1 MPVNKELVIVVVVAL
16 LLIAIGAVLAGFGTS
31 PLQAPTLTAE
41 VDGGKVIL
49 SWEGEGDRYEL
60 YRSTEPGVKGEMI
73 ANLTATAYVDEP
85 GPGTFYYKVKAF
97 KGSQESPFSN
107 EVEVT
112 IALAKPVVEEVRPSF
127 QGCLK
132 DEEATFEVVGENIES
147 CAYSFDGESWSEWLT
162 PPLTVA
168 IPDGVSE
175 LYVKCKNGNVEGDI
189 YKVEFTVDRQPPT
202 VALINPY
209 VEGGYLKGIIEASEP
224 VSCVALLENGSSLA
238 EFEVEGRRE
247 IEVPLP
253 FGKYLITFQC
263 SDACGNVALLYYE
276 ADNTAS
282 QVGENETGEKGYV
295 MELSINDGDSYT
307 YSRAVILNIKT
318 ENVTHC
324 RFANEVDYP
333 EVWSSWVEAEN
344 GEWEKSW
351 LLSEDYGWKKVYMQ
365 CKDGE
370 TVVGEVYDRIL
381 YKDRDSGGGGGEVSN
396 PIAGVEVYGMAQQPA
411 LVEGMNP
418 LPVGEEPIPIVEVP
432 GGREGMTNSRY
443 VYAHFTGAGDKARY
457 ILYLGSAPVWESEW
471 DPAYVNGV
479 MLLSLPVLG
488 AEGLPQVYT
497 YTLKQEVVKGSAVA
511 SAETTFVYD
520 KAPPEIKD
528 AEVDVS
534 APENFLYY
542 VYSLKFSAS
551 DEGTGIDAYVLD
563 VQLYNDKGQPIYR
576 MAYYK
581 KVDEGDVKDR
591 VLVMPGGATY
601 RATLYVF
608 DKVGNFDVKEM
619 RGVVPPT
626 DEEALPTINSVK
638 VYDLSWPS
646 TEESLPLFDRPVV
659 EVSAENVVECSACLV
674 PALSTS
680 TGSSCGYFRD
690 VGDGLYKL
698 DFEAFPDSYEGPA
711 YVVVTCRDA
720 LGREASTSEIVS
732 VDLAPPRIYFGDP
745 VVIPPIPPF
754 TDDYS
759 IAIPVVYEDA
769 NLAYVS
775 LCDIVGEDGSWSA
788 LPPSDSDVRVI
799 SERCRESN
807 VTDGSTRVEA
817 VGGAPISPDTQYVK
831 VRASAGDALG
841 RETTVEYPEWV
852 YPAPSSEG
860 GLTAE

>member
-49 SWEGEGDRYEL
+49 SWEGEGERYEL

-107 EVEVT
+107 EVEVI

-127 QGCLK
+127 QSCLK

-209 VEGGYLKGIIEASEP
+209 VEDGYLKGIIEASEP

-238 EFEVEGRRE
+238 EFEVEGREE

-295 MELSINDGDSYT
+295 MELSINDGDRYT
-307 YSRAVILNIKT
+307 YSRAVVLNIKT

-351 LLSEDYGWKKVYMQ
+351 LLSEGYGWKKVYMQ

-370 TVVGEVYDRIL
+370 TIVGEVYDRIL
-381 YKDRDSGGGGGEVSN
+381 YKDKDNGDGGGGETSN

-418 LPVGEEPIPIVEVP
+418 LPVGDEPIPLVEVP
-432 GGREGMTNSRY
+432 GGREGMTNDRY
-443 VYAHFTGAGDKARY
+443 IYAHFTGAGDKARY

-488 AEGLPQVYT
+488 AEGVPQVYT
-497 YTLKQEVVKGSAVA
+497 YTLKQEVAKGSAVA

-520 KAPPEIKD
+520 KAPPVI
-528 AEVDVS
+528 AHPSLDVS
-534 APENFLYY
+534 KPPDFQYY
-542 VYSLKFSAS
+542 IFNIRFSAS
-551 DEGTGIDAYVLD
+551 DQGTGVESYVLD
-563 VQLYNDKGQPIYR
+563 VQLYNGKGIPIYR
-576 MAYYK
+576 SAYYK
-581 KVDEGDVKDR
+581 RIEGVGDAKDQ
-591 VLVMPGGATY
+591 VWVVPMNAETY
-601 RATLYVF
+601 KATLYVF
-608 DKVGNFDVKEM
+608 DKVGNFAVKEFA
-619 RGVVPPT
+619 GQLPAG
-626 DEEALPTINSVK
+626 DELLPEIQNLQ

-646 TEESLPLFDRPVV
+646 TDSNLPLYDRPIAKLSV
-659 EVSAENVVECSACLV
+659 ENAEECAVCLLPPIAT
-674 PALSTS
+674 PATTCTS
-680 TGSSCGYFRD
+680 FRD
-690 VGDGLYKL
+690 VGDGMYKM
-698 DFEAFPDSYEGPA
+698 DFNYLPSDYEGPA
-711 YVVVTCRDA
+711 YVVAICRDA
-720 LGREASTSEIVS
+720 YGREVS
-732 VDLAPPRIYFGDP
+732 LSKKVEVDLAPPRIYFGDP
-745 VVIPPIPPF
+745 VIIPPIPPYRESY
-754 TDDYS
+754 T
-759 IAIPVVYEDA
+759 AVIPVVYEDA
-769 NLAYVS
+769 NLAHVV
-775 LCDIVGEDGSWSA
+775 LCSILGEDGAWSST
-788 LPPSDSDVRVI
+788 PPTDKNVTVL
-799 SERCRESN
+799 SENCREAD
-807 VTDGSTRVEA
+807 VEDVTRVEEM
-817 VGGAPISPDTQYVK
+817 GGGDLTSDNQYVK
-831 VRASAGDALG
+831 VRASAVDALG